1 MCIYIYIEREMPYIY
16 IYIYRERE
24 RCRRPTRPLQSRLL
38 HMASLSS
45 EFGCGVGRPLL
56 AVLLVHGPV
65 FVEQDLHERL
75 LDVLQ

>member
-1 MCIYIYIEREMPYIY
+1 MYIEMPSPNA
-16 IYIYRERE
+16 
-24 RCRRPTRPLQSRLL
+24 PTSVA

-45 EFGCGVGRPLL
+45 EFGCGAGRPML
-56 AVLLVHGPV
+56 AVLLVHGPI

>member
-1 MCIYIYIEREMPYIY
+1 MFTHIHTYIHMIFIS
-16 IYIYRERE
+16 IYREKE